1 MGSGWMKIQY
11 MYAVEYYSAPK
22 KREVL
27 PFATTWK
34 NPEDITLSEAS
45 HTKTSVTSFCSW
57 GIQNSQ
63 THRLVALSFNY
74 ELSTIVMY
82 CRITCIHR
90 YKINETL
97 ETTDQ
102 HKESSFLLF
111 LFDVSFCSQQNAVA
125 PRAALPP
132 RRKPGPKQLWPVSP
146 WLPPAPQDLGQGPSY

>member
-1 MGSGWMKIQY
+1 MDEDTVHVRGGILFSPEKEGGPAIRNNM
-11 MYAVEYYSAPK
+11 EEPGGYYSKRSQSREDKCYVILLMGYPK
-22 KREVL
+22 Q
-27 PFATTWK
+27 
-34 NPEDITLSEAS
+34 S
-45 HTKTSVTSFCSW
+45 
-57 GIQNSQ
+57 NSQ
-63 THRLVALSFNY
+63 AGSPSFNY

-125 PRAALPP
+125 PRAALPT

>member
-1 MGSGWMKIQY
+1 MSARHVHCCIVRKSQGAETTYVSTEMGGGWMKIQY

-34 NPEDITLSEAS
+34 NLEDITLSEAS
-45 HTKTSVTSFCSW
+45 HVKTSVTSFCSW

-63 THRLVALSFNY
+63 THRPVALSFNY

-111 LFDVSFCSQQNAVA
+111 LFDVSFCSQ
-125 PRAALPP
+125 
-132 RRKPGPKQLWPVSP
+132 
-146 WLPPAPQDLGQGPSY
+146 